1 MRVSVVASVGRGAGV
16 SMERDFEA
24 NAGTE
29 LKTEKLLAKSMAM
42 LLVRVA
48 SIRVATSATRRSD
61 VLVGSWA
68 KKHELLLAPR
78 TMARLRSVMWL
89 LQDVPRC
96 ADPRAGKGGGNSVH
110 GPLLLSDAVRM
121 LRSRGQ
127 DGAILQRGTWPASRG
142 DNGRQV
148 GQCLGFRV

>member
-1 MRVSVVASVGRGAGV
+1 MSVVASVGRGAGV
-16 SMERDFEA
+16 SVERDFEA

-29 LKTEKLLAKSMAM
+29 LKTEKLLAKSRAM

-48 SIRVATSATRRSD
+48 SIRVATSAPPASRSE
-61 VLVGSWA
+61 VLEGSWA
-68 KKHELLLAPR
+68 KKNELLLAPR

-96 ADPRAGKGGGNSVH
+96 AGPRAGEGGGGSVH
-110 GPLLLSDAVRM
+110 GPLVLSDAVRM